1 MPTYITLK
9 CLHCQKNFQRSAKDI
24 ASTKHNIERT
34 FCTQECK
41 YIFHRTKKIV
51 KCLSCSKDFLK
62 KPFEIKKCPN
72 NFCCRSCAATYNNT
86 HKIKGT
92 RVSKL
97 ELYCQEQLTKLYP
110 YIQID
115 FNEKSAIN
123 SELDIYIPSLSL
135 AFELNGILHYNPIYG
150 TEKLQQIQ
158 NNDNKKIKE
167 CKEKQINLVIIDTR
181 KQNYFKEKTSKE
193 YLKIITET
201 INQSGGR

>member
-1 MPTYITLK
+1 
-9 CLHCQKNFQRSAKDI
+9 
-24 ASTKHNIERT
+24 
-34 FCTQECK
+34 
-41 YIFHRTKKIV
+41 
-51 KCLSCSKDFLK
+51 
-62 KPFEIKKCPN
+62 
-72 NFCCRSCAATYNNT
+72 
-86 HKIKGT
+86 
-92 RVSKL
+92 
-97 ELYCQEQLTKLYP
+97 LTKLYP